1 MAPSG
6 PLMSR
11 PLPLLLAAVLLAT
24 AAGCAGGQA
33 KPDGKAPTSEAEVVL
48 QKGQEA
54 MKDKNYEEARV
65 YFDMVTSR
73 FPVLDVAR
81 TAELRIA
88 DIHYEKEEFPEARDK
103 YQQFVKLHPTHPEV
117 DYAAF
122 RAAMTNYQEI
132 PKDFFLLPPSFEKD
146 QTPVK
151 NALRAMEDFVRT
163 YSKSKSKYLV
173 EAEKTHTEVR
183 RRLCQHELYA
193 AEFYAKR
200 GKWQAVV
207 GRLETLLRAY
217 PGAGY
222 DEEALFGIHDAYVK
236 LRDDGRAQE
245 TLKRIV
251 TTLPGTKAAERAQK
265 LLGGAGTAAT
275 GAKGAGG

>member
-1 MAPSG
+1 MTPR
-6 PLMSR
+6 L
-11 PLPLLLAAVLLAT
+11 LPFLLGGALLAL
-24 AAGCAGGQA
+24 AAGCAGNA
-33 KPDGKAPTSEAEVVL
+33 TKPDGKPPTSEAEVVL
-48 QKGQEA
+48 LKGQEA
-54 MKDKNYEEARV
+54 MKDKNYEEARA
-65 YFDMVTSR
+65 YFDLVAAR
-73 FPVLDVAR
+73 FPFLDVAR

-88 DIHYEKEEFPEARDK
+88 DISYEKEEYPEARDK

-117 DYAAF
+117 GYAAF

-151 NALRAMEDFVRT
+151 NALRAMEDFIRQHPE
-163 YSKSKSKYLV
+163 SKYLA
-173 EAEKTHTEVR
+173 EAKKTHAEVR
-183 RRLCQHELYA
+183 RRLCQHEMYVA
-193 AEFYAKR
+193 QFYAKR

-207 GRLETLLRAY
+207 GRLETLVKTY

-222 DEEALFGIHDAYVK
+222 DEEALFGIYDAYRK

-251 TTLPGTKAAERAQK
+251 TSLPGTKAAERAQK
-265 LLGGAGTAAT
+265 LLGG
-275 GAKGAGG
+275 